1 MQVYLDES
9 GDMGWTFSKA
19 FRLGG
24 SSRFLCLAIMVLPR
38 ARRKMPKRI
47 ISALYKKYGWLS
59 EKKAS
64 SARVAQKME
73 FAEQAVSMLQ
83 TYTDIK
89 IDCIIAQKENVQV
102 HIRDDSNKLYN
113 YMCKLV
119 IPDYVKDEARFE
131 FVPDK
136 RSIKVQSGNSLA
148 DYLQTVLWFDHKV
161 KTKLTNSPQESH
173 QNYNLQF
180 VDWMAHCVWS
190 HFEDGEN
197 DIFQKLSPAIKIRR
211 LYFPK

>member
-9 GDMGWTFSKA
+9 GDMGWTFSKP

-24 SSRFLCLAIMVLPR
+24 SSRFLCLAIMILPL
-38 ARRKMPKRI
+38 ARGKMPKRI
-47 ISALYKKYGWLS
+47 ISALYKKYGWIS

-64 SARVAQKME
+64 SASVAQKME
-73 FAEQAVSMLQ
+73 FVEQAVNLLKKC
-83 TYTDIK
+83 TDIK
-89 IDCIIAQKENVQV
+89 IDCIVAQKENVQD
-102 HIRDDSNKLYN
+102 HIRNDSNKLYN
-113 YMCKLV
+113 YMSKLV
-119 IPDYVKDEARFE
+119 IPDYVKDEAEFE

-148 DYLQTVLWFDHKV
+148 DYLQTVIWFDHNA
-161 KTKLTNSPQESH
+161 KTKLNNNPQESH
-173 QNYNLQF
+173 RNYNLQF
-180 VDWMAHCVWS
+180 VDWLAHCVWS

-211 LYFPK
+211 LYFSK